1 MTWRRRAALL
11 TLVLAVTAGAA
22 EAQLTEFGQNK
33 VQYRRLDWH
42 VLRGPHVDLYFYP
55 AEAAL
60 APTALAWA
68 EESYDTL
75 ARKFDH
81 EVPGR
86 IPLLVY
92 ATHAD
97 FEQTNVLPFAPP
109 EGVLGVTDYLKRRVT
124 LPFRGNFAEFRGT
137 LRHEMTHVFQLDLE
151 GDAYARTFHDV
162 TSMLPLWWSE
172 GLAEYFSAGQ
182 DARDEM
188 IMRDL
193 TISGRLP
200 SLKDLGGVTS
210 AIVYPIGG
218 RIHQWL
224 GRTYGDWRIAKFY
237 RDAWRYDDF
246 ESAIYGTYGRTLDQ
260 LSAEFQEAMRREY
273 YPAIAG
279 RHSLD
284 AYARRIAAGAV
295 KPVLTADGDTAVY
308 FAAPRGYV
316 VAQARGLDGG
326 PARTIVTAGRS
337 ADIESFHPFESRI
350 DAGRPG
356 YLLFS
361 TRHEDRD
368 ALVVWD
374 IAHQRVAGRYQFPDL
389 VSIVSPTWLPGDS
402 SVAFSGLAMSG
413 VSDLYRFTFR
423 GERLEHLTDD
433 RYQDLDP
440 SPSPDGKALVFASD
454 RTAGGLDGAVNLFVL
469 DLGTLAVRQVTAG
482 PWVDESPRWAPNGR
496 IYFASSRDGVLN
508 AFSID
513 SAGRGRRETSAWTGT
528 YDPTW
533 VPGRDAIL
541 VGGFHDLTF
550 SVYLAPADTLARRD
564 TFSLAGTDPPGRW
577 TWPAPA
583 DAQAHAAEARPYHSR
598 YTLDFALA
606 EAAFIPGVATVQ
618 GATALFSDLLGDRV
632 IIANVAT
639 YQGPTLG
646 SLLDNINV
654 SALYLDQSRRLN
666 WGIGGFRARGSVYE
680 SGYSVDYTE
689 TAAGAFGFVQYPLSP
704 FSRIDGTFV
713 LEQSDRF
720 DYTLPVADPH
730 RVGVIASQYLSYVFD
745 NAAWLPTGPIDG
757 SRFAVTGGI
766 GSDLSNSRFD
776 DWVLGVDARQYFR
789 LSRQSAYAV
798 RAFGFISGGDRPR
811 RINIGGTLGLRGYP
825 EYGYIVG
832 THAVM
837 LNQELRF
844 PIFDYLGLGF
854 PVQEIRLPGIQ
865 GAIFADVGKA
875 WYDETAA
882 TSTIGSY
889 GVSFRMA
896 LTPVAVL
903 RLDWGDRW
911 TTGNYDAYG
920 LSLDQRGRR
929 FVSFF
934 FGYNY

>member
-1 MTWRRRAALL
+1 MTLRRA
-11 TLVLAVTAGAA
+11 VLFAFLIAGGARPA
-22 EAQLTEFGQNK
+22 RAQLTEFGQNK
-33 VQYRRLDWH
+33 VQYRTLDWH
-42 VLRGPHVDLYFYP
+42 VMHGAHVDLYFYP

-81 EVPGR
+81 EVAAR

-124 LPFRGNFAEFRGT
+124 LPFRGNYAEFRGT

-151 GDAYARTFHDV
+151 GDAYARTFHDA
-162 TSMLPLWWSE
+162 SSFLPLWWSE

-200 SLKDLGGVTS
+200 SLHDLGYVEG

-237 RDAWRYDDF
+237 HDLWRYDDF
-246 ESAIYGTYGRTLDQ
+246 EDAIYGTYGRTLAQ
-260 LSAEFQEAMRREY
+260 LSAEFQEAMRRAY
-273 YPAIAG
+273 YPAIAE
-279 RHSLD
+279 RRALD
-284 AYARRIAAGAV
+284 ASAVRIAAGAV
-295 KPVLTADGDTAVY
+295 KPVLTAGGDTAVY
-308 FAAPRGYV
+308 FSAPRGYV
-316 VAQARGLDGG
+316 VAQARSLDGG
-326 PARTIVTAGRS
+326 PARTLVTAGRS

-350 DAGRPG
+350 DASRPG

-374 IAHQRVAGRYQFPDL
+374 IVRQQVVGRYQFPDL
-389 VSIVSPTWLPGDS
+389 VSIMSPAWLPGDS
-402 SVAFSGLAMSG
+402 AVVFSGLASSG
-413 VSDLYRFTFR
+413 VSDLYRFTFD
-423 GERLEHLTDD
+423 GQRLEHLTDD

-440 SPSPDGKALVFASD
+440 SPSPDGTRIVFASD

-469 DLGTLAVRQVTAG
+469 DLATHAVRQLTAG
-482 PWVDESPRWAPNGR
+482 PWVDEAPHWAPNGR
-496 IYFASSRDGVLN
+496 IYFASSRDSVLN
-508 AFSID
+508 TFSVD
-513 SAGRGRRETSAWTGT
+513 TAGNGRRETSAWTGT

-533 VPGRDAIL
+533 VPGRDAML

-550 SVYLAPADTLARRD
+550 GVYLVPPDTIARRD
-564 TFSLAGTDPPGRW
+564 TFSLVAAAPAGRW
-577 TWPAPA
+577 AWPAPPGA
-583 DAQAHAAEARPYHSR
+583 AAEVTAARPYRSR

-606 EAAFIPGVATVQ
+606 EAEFIPGVATVQ
-618 GATALFSDLLGDRV
+618 GATALFSDLLGDHV
-632 IIANVAT
+632 VIANFAT

-646 SLLDNINV
+646 SLFDNLNV

-666 WGIGGFRARGSVYE
+666 WGVGAFRAKGDVYE
-680 SGYSVDYTE
+680 SGYTVDYAE
-689 TAAGAFGFVQYPLSP
+689 TATGAFGFVRYPLSP
-704 FSRIDGTFV
+704 FSRVDGTFV
-713 LEQSDRF
+713 LAQSDRF
-720 DYTLPVADPH
+720 DFTLPVTDLH
-730 RVGVIASQYLSYVFD
+730 RVGFIASQYLSYVFD
-745 NAAWLPTGPIDG
+745 NSAWLPTGPIDG
-757 SRFAVTGGI
+757 TRFAITGGI
-766 GSDLSNSRFD
+766 SSDLTNSRFD
-776 DWVLGVDARQYFR
+776 NWVLGADLRQYIR

-798 RAFGFISGGDRPR
+798 RAFGFESGGDRPR

-825 EYGYIVG
+825 NYGYIVG

-844 PIFDYLGLGF
+844 PIFDFLGLGI
-854 PVQEIRLPGIQ
+854 PVQEIRLPGVQ

-875 WYDETAA
+875 WYDQTAA

-889 GVSFRMA
+889 GLSFRMA

-911 TTGNYDAYG
+911 TTGNYDGYG
-920 LSLDQRGRR
+920 LGLAGKR